1 MAGDQT
7 LQDTDLNIQTMTRL
21 GGSRLSSQL
30 VQDEEVRR
38 IAVQGQ
44 PGPKT
49 KHYLRKTRH
58 TQKKKKKKKVLRVT
72 QLLESA
78 RP

>member
-49 KHYLRKTRH
+49 KHYHTKTP
-58 TQKKKKKKKVLRVT
+58 QPKKKKKKKKVLRVT